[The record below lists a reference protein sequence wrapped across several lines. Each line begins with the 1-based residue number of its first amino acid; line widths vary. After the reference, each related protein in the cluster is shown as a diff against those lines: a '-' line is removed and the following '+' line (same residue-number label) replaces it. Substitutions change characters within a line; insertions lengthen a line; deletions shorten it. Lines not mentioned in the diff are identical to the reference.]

1 MLEYYNTQ
9 IQLRRY
15 DLEYYNTQLYKSH
28 KNQLVTGA
36 CHAVRW
42 AIRAGRSAQ
51 DAMA

>member
-15 DLEYYNTQLYKSH
+15 DPEYYNTQAYKSV
-28 KNQLVTGA
+28 KNQLVTSA
-36 CHAVRW
+36 YYAVRW